1 MKVLVANLG
10 STSFKYRLF
19 DMSDER
25 QLARGGVE
33 RIGSPSSRCF
43 VEIGTSKVE
52 MEQSVPNHGV
62 AVDACIQQLT
72 NPTSGCL
79 RDASEISAIGF
90 KAVHGGRVSGVQ
102 IIDESVLQ
110 AMDEMN
116 SVAPAHNP
124 PYMAAMRQLATMA
137 AKIPL
142 VAAFETDFHQSIP
155 EAWKRY
161 AIPDALAEQLP
172 IRKWGFH
179 GASHRFIGWR
189 ISQLLGNSDAR
200 VISLHLGGSSS
211 LCAMRGGRSV
221 ATTMGM
227 SPQTGLPHNNRV
239 GDLDPYALPLMMEKT
254 GLTLK
259 DLLKVLATEGGLLGL
274 SGGLSGDVRDLEQ
287 AAEQGNAKARLA
299 LDVFIAEIRRQLGSM
314 LVALG
319 GADAIVFTGGIGEN
333 SITVRRAVC
342 DGLQDLGIALCET
355 KNQAGDN
362 QAGEKERRIDDAAR
376 GKSQLWIVPT
386 NEELIVARQTVEAI
400 QKPQA
405 Q

>member
-72 NPTSGCL
+72 NPASGCL

-189 ISQLLGNSDAR
+189 MSQLLANSDAR

-239 GDLDPYALPLMMEKT
+239 GDLDPYALPLMMEKS
-254 GLTLK
+254 GLSLK

-287 AAEQGNAKARLA
+287 AADQGHAKARLA

-342 DGLQDLGIALCET
+342 DGLLDLGIALCET

-362 QAGEKERRIDDAAR
+362 QAGDKERRIDDAAR

-400 QKPQA
+400 RKPQA
-405 Q
+405 L

>member
-1 MKVLVANLG
+1 VKVLVANLG

-72 NPTSGCL
+72 NPKSGCL

-189 ISQLLGNSDAR
+189 MSQLLANSDAR

-239 GDLDPYALPLMMEKT
+239 GDLDPYALPLMMEKS
-254 GLTLK
+254 GLSLK

-287 AAEQGNAKARLA
+287 AAEQGHAKARLA

-342 DGLQDLGIALCET
+342 DGLLDLGIALCET
-355 KNQAGDN
+355 KNSAGD
-362 QAGEKERRIDDAAR
+362 KERRIDDASR

-400 QKPQA
+400 RKPQA
-405 Q
+405 K

>member
-142 VAAFETDFHQSIP
+142 VAAFETDFHQTIP

-189 ISQLLGNSDAR
+189 MSQLLANSDAR

-254 GLTLK
+254 GLSLK

-342 DGLQDLGIALCET
+342 DGLHDLGIALCET

-400 QKPQA
+400 RKPQA

>member
-1 MKVLVANLG
+1 VKVLVANLG

-189 ISQLLGNSDAR
+189 MSQLLGNSDAR